1 MLILSNKLPYSMGM
15 LMLAITL
22 ISCGKPSSENVAA
35 PPAMPPMPV
44 STLTM
49 QATTVPISAEAVA
62 QTEGAKEV
70 EVRPRVGGIVLKK
83 LYQEGQAIKA
93 GQAMF
98 LIDPVPFQIAVSQ
111 AKAQLAQLRARV
123 EQTQRESTRLQGLLA
138 TQSISQREYD
148 NAVSDHAIAKA
159 NVQQAEAQVREAEL
173 NLSYTQV
180 NAPNS
185 GVAGRFALSEG
196 ALVAANTSLLATIVQ
211 ISPIWVTFSFSEA
224 ELKQLGGHM
233 DERKVQ
239 KVELVLA
246 DGQVYPSAGKLN
258 FAASTIDPA
267 LGTQQMRAEFQ
278 NPNSQ
283 LLPGQFVRARVVTG
297 SREGVFLVPQTAVL
311 TGEQGKFVFV
321 AEKSPAGQTVAGV
334 RPIQEGGWQGTDWV
348 VLSGLKAGDQVL
360 VDNLLKV
367 RPGAPIAPHP
377 FGQTPSA
384 PSKPSKSVAH

>member
-1 MLILSNKLPYSMGM
+1 MFILTNKLPYSIGA

-22 ISCGKPSSENVAA
+22 ASCGKPSTENVSAA
-35 PPAMPPMPV
+35 PAMPPMPV

-49 QATTVPISAEAVA
+49 QATAVPISAEAVA

-138 TQSISQREYD
+138 TQSISQREFD

-211 ISPIWVTFSFSEA
+211 ISPIWVTFSFSDA
-224 ELKQLGGHM
+224 ELKQLGGRM

-246 DGQVYPSAGKLN
+246 DGQVYPNAGKLN

-267 LGTQQMRAEFQ
+267 LGTQQLRAEFQ

-348 VLSGLKAGDQVL
+348 VLSGLKVGDQVL

-377 FGQTPSA
+377 FGQMPSP
-384 PSKPSKSVAH
+384 PSNSSKAAAH